1 MMNQYSFSFQRVLNL
16 LKVLSSFKKIIPYKF
31 TLLQLIFFLDGNKLF
46 LFALFLIQDSIGLL
60 LYDTKLNLNFRFKLY
75 IIWFNILISFY

>member
-1 MMNQYSFSFQRVLNL
+1 MNQCSFSFQRVLNL

-31 TLLQLIFFLDGNKLF
+31 TLLQLNFFLDGNKLF